1 MKTIRLAFRLL
12 ALLFLQREA
21 APAAPIT
28 QLGGGNYITGSYFL
42 KADGTLWS
50 VGYINSIG
58 FNNTYSQI
66 VASNITAAALFPY
79 NDHTLLIK
87 TDGSLWAYGENSYG
101 QLGDGTTT
109 ATNIPE
115 QIVASNVTAVAV
127 GQYFSLFLKSDGSLW
142 TMGDNREGQLG
153 DGTTTSRSKPEKIVP
168 SGVAAIAAGV
178 SHSLFL
184 KSDGSLWAMGWNRD
198 GELGDGTS
206 GNSTVPEQIIS
217 SNVTFI
223 AAEET
228 DSLFIKSDG
237 SLWGMGDN
245 YWGQLGNGGGSTP
258 FEIVSNHV
266 TAVAGGTFH
275 TLFLTSNSWGSA
287 GSLWAMG
294 FNWAGQLGDGT
305 TTSTHE
311 ATTINRPGPVQIVA
325 SGVKAIA
332 GGSASSTFLKT
343 DGSLWAMGVDGY
355 NGNRFTLTPQRV
367 YPLILMNGNF
377 DSGDFLGWTNS
388 GYFNSCAID
397 TNALYAHLGI
407 YGAELGPNGALGYLA
422 QAVPTTPGGSYLL
435 SLWLDSPDG
444 GNPNEFQVSWNG
456 ATMLDLK
463 NIPAI
468 GWTNIQLLVSATGTN
483 TLLQFGFRDDVT
495 WLGLDDIRLVPCE
508 PDIATLGLSGTA
520 VVFNAANGLAGR
532 TYHTLMSSDTG
543 QPLAQWMPIATNVPS
558 TDGNFTITNAVNT
571 AAPQRFYRLKL
582 VP

>member
-1 MKTIRLAFRLL
+1 MKKIRLAFRLVT
-12 ALLFLQREA
+12 LLLLQSAA
-21 APAAPIT
+21 APAAPIA

-42 KADGTLWS
+42 EADGTLWT

-66 VASNITAAALFPY
+66 VASNITAAAQFPY

-87 TDGSLWAYGENSYG
+87 TDGSLWAYGDNSYG

-142 TMGDNREGQLG
+142 AMGDNREGQLG

-168 SGVAAIAAGV
+168 NGVTAVAAGV

-206 GNSTVPEQIIS
+206 ANSIFPEQIIS
-217 SNVTFI
+217 SNVTLI
-223 AAEET
+223 AAEEN

-237 SLWGMGDN
+237 SLWAMGD
-245 YWGQLGNGGGSTP
+245 
-258 FEIVSNHV
+258 
-266 TAVAGGTFH
+266 
-275 TLFLTSNSWGSA
+275 
-287 GSLWAMG
+287 
-294 FNWAGQLGDGT
+294 NWAGQLGDGT

-311 ATTINRPGPVQIVA
+311 GGTINRAGPVQIVA
-325 SGVKAIA
+325 SGIKAIA
-332 GGSASSTFLKT
+332 GGANSSTFLKA
-343 DGSLWAMGVDGY
+343 DGSLWAMGLDSY
-355 NGNRFTLTPQRV
+355 NGNCFTLTPQQV

-377 DSGDFLGWTNS
+377 DSGNFLGWTNS
-388 GYFNSCAID
+388 GNFNSCTID
-397 TNALYAHLGI
+397 TNALYARLGI

-435 SLWLDSPDG
+435 SFWLDSPDG

-456 ATMLDLK
+456 ATLLDLK

-468 GWTNIQLLVSATGTN
+468 GWTNIQLLLSATETN
-483 TLLQFGFRDDVT
+483 TVLQFGFRDDAT
-495 WLGLDDIRLVPCE
+495 WLGLDDIRVVPAE
-508 PDIATLGLSGTA
+508 PDIATLGLAGET
-520 VVFNAANGLAGR
+520 VVLNAANGLAGR
-532 TYHTLMSSDTG
+532 TYHTLMSSDAF
-543 QPLAQWMPIATNVPS
+543 QPLGQWAPVATNVPG
-558 TDGNFTITNAVNT
+558 TDGNFVVTNAMNI
-571 AAPQRFYRLKL
+571 AAPHGFYRLKL